1 MKKNRHKKESLLNKR
16 VLVKWID
23 AISASSGWI
32 DLNDFETSLSHVKT
46 YGVVVFED
54 KDVLGIAGSYA
65 EEQEYSPRQANG
77 IITVPKACIRE
88 IIFLSYNSESYILV
102 SDELVLKSRLKKN
115 MNGYE

>member
-1 MKKNRHKKESLLNKR
+1 MKKSRNKRKESLLNKR

-23 AISASSGWI
+23 AISASSGWV
-32 DLNDFETSLSHVKT
+32 DLNDFETSLSHVET

-54 KDVLGIAGSYA
+54 KYVLGIAGSYA

-102 SDELVLKSRLKKN
+102 SDELVLKSRQKSS
-115 MNGYE
+115 